1 MITSQKTPAIFTTVG
16 DVTRQHF
23 NAWNHSDLSPIPL
36 PPPPQ
41 VKGWRQLTFQT
52 KNEGEYGMRT
62 PLPPE
67 PLQSLKELMHNSYE
81 DFCFQRFV
89 HRLEPLDNVI
99 NKWNMIV

>member
-1 MITSQKTPAIFTTVG
+1 MITNQKTPAIFTIEG

-23 NAWNHSDLSPIPL
+23 NAWNHSDLSP
-36 PPPPQ
+36 PPPPPTQ

-52 KNEGEYGMRT
+52 KNEGEGGMRT
-62 PLPPE
+62 E

-81 DFCFQRFV
+81 DFCFQHFV
-89 HRLEPLDNVI
+89 HRFKPLDNVI

>member
-1 MITSQKTPAIFTTVG
+1 MITNQKTPAIFTIVG

-23 NAWNHSDLSPIPL
+23 NAWNHSDLSPIP

-41 VKGWRQLTFQT
+41 IKGWRP
-52 KNEGEYGMRT
+52 KNEGEGGMRT

-81 DFCFQRFV
+81 DFCFQHFV
-89 HRLEPLDNVI
+89 HRLKQLI
-99 NKWNMIV
+99 ML